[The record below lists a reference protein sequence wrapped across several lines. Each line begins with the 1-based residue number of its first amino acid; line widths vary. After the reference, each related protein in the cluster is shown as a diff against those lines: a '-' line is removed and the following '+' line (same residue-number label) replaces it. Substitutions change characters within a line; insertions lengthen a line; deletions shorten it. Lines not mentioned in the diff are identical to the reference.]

1 MKSSVAAFALAIAIV
16 AAGGPAISQETD
28 RQERALGA
36 AALAH
41 AYGERCPDWK
51 VNWHRYV
58 KFIEAAGID
67 TGKMDKEPTFS
78 RMIAAAERAE
88 QRIKALD
95 NVQIC
100 KLAETEFGP
109 RGTLEVNLMSNSL
122 AIRGMNKLFEWL
134 DKD

>member
-1 MKSSVAAFALAIAIV
+1 
-16 AAGGPAISQETD
+16 
-28 RQERALGA
+28 
-36 AALAH
+36 
-41 AYGERCPDWK
+41 
-51 VNWHRYV
+51 
-58 KFIEAAGID
+58 
-67 TGKMDKEPTFS
+67 
-78 RMIAAAERAE
+78 MIAAADRAE